1 MIRREF
7 AHIHPLLDGSLH
19 AALSTEL
26 AQEALSKAW
35 AEQHPVARMGY
46 IPQNVVMIYA
56 PRDAQE
62 IEVVARLVVETY
74 HYASGVVPDVG

>member
-7 AHIHPLLDGSLH
+7 AHIHPILDGSLH
-19 AALSTEL
+19 AALSTEV

-46 IPQNVVMIYA
+46 TAQNVVMIYA
-56 PRDAQE
+56 PGDAQE
-62 IEVVARLVVETY
+62 IQVVARLVVEAY